1 MNYLVT
7 GGAGF
12 IGSHFT
18 DFLLS
23 EIGRDDMILCLDN
36 LTYAGNLKNLAEAE
50 RHENF
55 RFVKGDIC
63 DKDFTD
69 NVFSEFKPDVVINF
83 AAQTHVDRSITSPE
97 IFFSTN
103 LMGTVNLLELSVKH
117 KVSLFHQVSTD
128 EVYGD
133 YSERESLYPNGFT
146 EDASLLPS
154 SPYAASKASAEMAAL
169 SFMRTYSLNI
179 SISRPCNNFGERQYP
194 EKLIPLTVKNA
205 LEGKPIPL
213 YGDGGSVFREW
224 VYVKDTCRAIYGIIQ
239 KRKNGC
245 IYNISP
251 SFSIDNKSLVEKILK
266 IMNKPESLIA
276 KADDRKGHDIKY
288 RINSNKL
295 LSELGFEFIYDFDES
310 LERTVK
316 SLIENESRG

>member
-23 EIGRDDMILCLDN
+23 EIGRDDMVLCLDN

-103 LMGTVNLLELSVKH
+103 LMGTVNLLELSVK
-117 KVSLFHQVSTD
+117 
-128 EVYGD
+128 
-133 YSERESLYPNGFT
+133 
-146 EDASLLPS
+146 
-154 SPYAASKASAEMAAL
+154 
-169 SFMRTYSLNI
+169 
-179 SISRPCNNFGERQYP
+179 
-194 EKLIPLTVKNA
+194 
-205 LEGKPIPL
+205 
-213 YGDGGSVFREW
+213 
-224 VYVKDTCRAIYGIIQ
+224 
-239 KRKNGC
+239 
-245 IYNISP
+245 
-251 SFSIDNKSLVEKILK
+251 
-266 IMNKPESLIA
+266 
-276 KADDRKGHDIKY
+276 
-288 RINSNKL
+288 
-295 LSELGFEFIYDFDES
+295 
-310 LERTVK
+310 
-316 SLIENESRG
+316 